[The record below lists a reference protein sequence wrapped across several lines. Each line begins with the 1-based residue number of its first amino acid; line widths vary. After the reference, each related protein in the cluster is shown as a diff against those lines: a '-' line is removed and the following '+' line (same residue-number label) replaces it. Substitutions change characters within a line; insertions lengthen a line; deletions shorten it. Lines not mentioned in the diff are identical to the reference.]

1 MKLVCISDLHGQIK
15 NIDIPDGDVLIIAG
29 DICKGSTIAELKSL
43 NIYLGSLPHRHKIL
57 IAGNHDFGMEK
68 LGKWAVAKLF
78 THAHYL
84 EDAGITIDGVHFWG
98 SPWQPVFFDWAFN
111 LPRGEPLAEKWA
123 RIPDHTDVLITHG
136 PPYTILDTTRQGQ
149 PVGCADLLAAVQ
161 RIKPRLHV
169 FGHIHESY
177 GQQEIDGIRFV
188 NASILDVGYK
198 AVNLPVIIEL

>member
-1 MKLVCISDLHGQIK
+1 MKLICISDLHGQIK

-29 DICKGSTIAELKSL
+29 DVCKGSTIAELESL
-43 NIYLGSLPHRHKIL
+43 NRYLGSLPHRHKIL

-68 LGKWAVAKLF
+68 LGKWAVTKLF

-84 EDAGITIDGVHFWG
+84 EDAGITIEGMHFWG
-98 SPWQPVFFDWAFN
+98 SPWQPEFFDWAFN

-123 RIPDHTDVLITHG
+123 RIPNHTDVLITHG

-198 AVNLPVIIEL
+198 AVNLPVVIEL